1 MKPIHSET
9 KRKII
14 EITAPYV
21 PVKEI
26 EANFGLN
33 SQTVYHYCNTRD
45 IPKHCSSKA
54 KRRKEA
60 IEVAIDRFE
69 TVEEQLKR
77 ESIQEAKRLL
87 NGSS

>member
-1 MKPIHSET
+1 MKPIHSDT
-9 KRKII
+9 KAKII

-21 PVKEI
+21 PTKDI
-26 EANFGLN
+26 EENFGIDRQ
-33 SQTVYHYCNTRD
+33 SVYYYCRKHS
-45 IPKHCSSKA
+45 IPKHRGSKA
-54 KRRKEA
+54 IRKKEA
-60 IEVAIDRFE
+60 IQEAINEFD